1 MADTYV
7 PGMEFKSWR
16 SVPRLRDQMGSP
28 VGMLIGGAIDALTG
42 SNAGTDM
49 MSKKKVENAM
59 DPAEFAGGL
68 NVMQQP
74 VVPPTYGMTGK
85 LPSAFQTQEDLTQA
99 PLTIRNGTGVA
110 NQPLVPALPSLNI
123 NTQPKPGGY
132 RRFLDM
138 TFSQ

>member
-1 MADTYV
+1 MADPYV

-42 SNAGTDM
+42 STAGTDM

-59 DPAEFAGGL
+59 DPAEFAQGL
-68 NVMQQP
+68 GVMQP
-74 VVPPTYGMTGK
+74 VAPPSYAGQGK
-85 LPSAFQTQEDLTQA
+85 FPSAFQTQEDLIQA
-99 PLTIRNGTGVA
+99 QQITNPQTG
-110 NQPLVPALPSLNI
+110 LPALPPLNK
-123 NTQPKPGGY
+123 QPKPGGY

-138 TFSQ
+138 TFSK